1 MSLQFRSV
9 LRPPPSLVEQLAA
22 CDPAN
27 PLHTPEYAKA
37 HEALGERVCLL
48 GLYAGDDLVAGC
60 LGFLS
65 GWFLRRNLHI
75 RSLPSLP
82 EPENFWRGVMQ
93 SCRRLGVWGLQI
105 DTYASPGAVIP
116 QLPGELER
124 RDRWEY
130 ALDLGCDNILDGV
143 STQHRRN
150 ISRAGKAGLAIRRTR
165 EASACAKHLELMDA
179 STERRAHR
187 GEKVDSGQDSARP
200 LALLASGSGEIF
212 QAVLGEQVLS
222 SMLVLR
228 SREGAYYQS
237 AGTLPEGMKL
247 GASPFLVSQVAA
259 LVKQEGARV
268 FNLGGAG
275 AESPGLRR
283 FKAGFG
289 AREFELQAASFCPK
303 SAAERRLRGALRS
316 CWTWAG
322 Q

>member
-1 MSLQFRSV
+1 M
-9 LRPPPSLVEQLAA
+9 RPGQPVADS
-22 CDPAN
+22 
-27 PLHTPEYAKA
+27 
-37 HEALGERVCLL
+37 RVCELRTSRWGNECACL
-48 GLYAGDDLVAGC
+48 ASTRAMIWYRVAWA
-60 LGFLS
+60 FLS

-82 EPENFWRGVMQ
+82 EPETFWRGVMQ

-150 ISRAGKAGLAIRRTR
+150 ISRASKAGLSICRTR
-165 EASACAKHLELMDA
+165 EASACTKHLELMDA

-187 GEKVDSGQDSARP
+187 GEKVDPGQDSARP
-200 LALLASGSGEIF
+200 LALLASGAGEIF
-212 QAVLGEQVLS
+212 QAVIGEQVLS
-222 SMLVLR
+222 SILVLR
-228 SREGAYYQS
+228 SSQGAYYQS

>member
-9 LRPPPSLVEQLAA
+9 LRPPPSLANSLAA
-22 CDPAN
+22 LDPAN
-27 PLHTPEYAKA
+27 PLQTPQYAKA
-37 HEALGERVCLL
+37 HEALGERVYLL
-48 GLYAGDDLVAGC
+48 GLYDCNDLVSGC

-65 GWFLRRNLHI
+65 GWFLSRKLHI

-82 EPENFWRGVMQ
+82 DPEIFWQGVLQ
-93 SCRRLGVWGLQI
+93 SCRRLGVWSLQI

-116 QLPGELER
+116 QLPGEVER

-130 ALDLGCDNILDGV
+130 VLDVACENVQAGV

-150 ISRAGKAGLAIRRTR
+150 IVRASKAGLSLRRTR

-179 STERRAHR
+179 STERRASR

-212 QAVLGEQVLS
+212 QAVMGEQVLS
-222 SMLVLR
+222 SILVLR
-228 SREGAYYQS
+228 SSQGAYYQS
-237 AGTLPEGMKL
+237 AGTLPEGMRL

-259 LVKQEGARV
+259 LLKQEGARV
-268 FNLGGAG
+268 FSLGGAS

-303 SAAERRLRGALRS
+303 SAAQRRLRGALRS
-316 CWTWAG
+316 GWTWAG

>member
-9 LRPPPSLVEQLAA
+9 LRPPPSLIESLAA
-22 CDPAN
+22 VDPAN

-37 HEALGERVCLL
+37 HESLGERVCLL
-48 GLYAGDDLVAGC
+48 GLYAGNDLVSGC

-65 GWFLRRNLHI
+65 GWFLRGNLHI

-82 EPENFWRGVMQ
+82 EPETFWRGVLQ
-93 SCRRLGVWGLQI
+93 SCRGLGVWGLQI

-116 QLPGELER
+116 RLPGELER

-130 ALDLGCDNILDGV
+130 VLDLECENVLDGM

-150 ISRAGKAGLAIRRTR
+150 ISRAGKAGLSIRRTR
-165 EASACAKHLELMDA
+165 EASACTTHLELMEA
-179 STERRAHR
+179 STERRASR
-187 GEKVDSGQDSARP
+187 GEKVDPGHDSARP
-200 LALLASGSGEIF
+200 LALLASRSGEIF
-212 QAVLGEQVLS
+212 QAVIGEQVLS
-222 SMLVLR
+222 SILVLR
-228 SREGAYYQS
+228 SSQGAYYQS

-259 LVKQEGARV
+259 LLKQEGARV
-268 FNLGGAG
+268 FSLGGAG
-275 AESPGLRR
+275 VESPGLRR